1 MRNPSNLMST
11 LRKDINRKYRNST
24 KTQVDD
30 RAMILPKMVDLNMQ
44 LVDEIKY
51 TENGVLKT
59 LSPTKDQVF
68 FSVQNLSWKYAKST
82 KALKD
87 NIDNESILI
96 NEHAYKLFQTHTS
109 FVIQEPDNPN
119 SANYGGLSEE
129 LGMEIL
135 NPFFLFYIGEMIPWS
150 CMRIISTLNND
161 YIILNNYDFPKGS
174 GRKSAAVKNVLDVVK
189 TKKTLW
195 CGKNAILGFECMQF
209 YSPLVYIEAGNWA
222 IPSDYDSEIFDMNNL
237 KLLFNIVDDF
247 SWRCD
252 NNLGTNHSFNELTV
266 LKNTP
271 YKTPSELQSNSKTFI
286 EVYLPYSIYDTPG
299 MIVNKTEFGYNYDAN
314 DVPYNSNLYTS
325 SEYEDCNTLF
335 HSGILSSF
343 TNAKDIA
350 NFKEVKPVNII
361 LNPKNIFTNVSLRF
375 GSEILFHNISNDR
388 SNANIN
394 SNTGFDKNSNL
405 NMTSGNAYAK
415 ILQFVGGISQTCDSD
430 HYHQSS
436 GYFPYE
442 MMDSAYREY
451 TLLECIAAKDA
462 YPKYN
467 KNSGYGI
474 FDGTTFSSYGIDVG
488 WTECTTLYDIIFFD
502 RHNSQKNISN
512 NDTIIDSHRKP
523 TLCYFLYEN
532 IRNFSSIND
541 VTYNSLTHD
550 NISADIFE
558 NSNGAYKNMRGLT
571 NTHFDTFGHSMTDD
585 RFLAYTSLFN
595 TGLLIDTI
603 KEFTPIFQS
612 TFYVS
617 SKDHQFYKDMDAS
630 GMSFT
635 YRGEN
640 GEPNYLIEFLNG
652 VIPKDYDTYKYDAN
666 KFKFIPLTNVSANG
680 DTYEFIHFT
689 NVHNNIYDEV
699 TSVKECQSLS
709 AIYNNFVD
717 KNQLEFE
724 KTKVLAYPIG
734 DSTYANRE
742 LMVDTAGYQFY
753 FDYPYDM
760 TKNINVGYLLGW
772 KKEED
777 SSSVII
783 LNNNGIIRYP
793 VEDNVF
799 FDGTMYNV
807 NDGIVSLV
815 IAMFGSQFAGQA
827 GCFAL
832 NKNGK
837 IHTFDRISN
846 SISKNT
852 NKLSHIFSIKD
863 NICTLKR
870 IEDSDTHN
878 LSSYFDVKGI
888 DDIGYLSSLKYDPED
903 ETMYQYNIDTE
914 DGMVYSF
921 TKDVM
926 ERIYLS
932 KTITDVEKEALKD
945 ASYDFVK
952 DFYGNRKFVNYDGEI
967 TTEPIT
973 YKTYGCDFYFDP
985 KNGYPLLELD
995 CEMIKG
1001 SNDYKWT
1008 VEPSDINYFN
1018 HPIKIVPE
1026 TQFRYSKIYID
1037 MPRVSIDLPEDF
1049 QFCRDQNRYLVFL
1062 NGSLIDTANYRI
1074 TSPRSDLPF
1083 TKVSLY
1089 LSISMDE
1096 GDYLEVFYLPHE
1108 LYQVEYRET
1117 MINNIGDIIVDF
1129 GDQPYLM
1136 QYLTADTCMVF
1147 INGKKI
1153 PSTKI
1158 KNISMNR
1165 LSIMASDITSIENLI
1180 VYSFIPFFPMVDY
1193 LAELNELRLEM
1204 LKNPKND
1211 NSLYQMTR
1219 MFNTALKT
1227 NFTSVWDTITFKI
1240 ANNISLGGYDYAFNS
1255 AAKDANMFDGAAD
1268 DIAIVYEVI
1277 RDNYVSGIV
1286 TGVPFV
1292 YTYDDVIFDQQEDID
1307 GDDVI
1312 MSDIDGIK
1320 LINIYN
1326 AMLEHSYILDRD
1338 YQGYEV
1344 YLPAYSVETLGYD
1357 TVYIRYTESQL
1368 DNNTTGGLL
1377 IPDLFNIL
1385 DDNGTNRY
1393 YINTDLKGT
1402 NDGVISGDA
1411 LYVGEID
1418 TPVSEPDDN
1427 PEGEDPGTED
1437 DEKDKSTT

>member
-1 MRNPSNLMST
+1 MRNPSNLMSA
-11 LRKDINRKYRNST
+11 LRKDVNKKYRNST

-44 LVDEIKY
+44 MVDEIKY

-59 LSPTKDQVF
+59 LSPTKNQVF
-68 FSVQNLSWKYAKST
+68 FSVSNLSWKYTKS
-82 KALKD
+82 KEVLKN

-96 NEHAYKLFQTHTS
+96 NEHAYKLFQTHTG
-109 FVIQEPDNPN
+109 FVPVEYKSSNDKPLDD
-119 SANYGGLSEE
+119 LE

-135 NPFFLFYIGEMIPWS
+135 NPFLLFFLGEMIPWS
-150 CMRIISTLNND
+150 CIRMISTLNND
-161 YIILNNYDFPKGS
+161 YLIIENNDFPRGS
-174 GRKSAAVKNVLDVVK
+174 GFKSGPVKNILDTVK
-189 TKKTLW
+189 MGRSLW
-195 CGKNAILGFECMQF
+195 CGVNAIKGFECLQF
-209 YSPLVYIEAGNWA
+209 YSPIIYIEAGDWA
-222 IPSDYDSEIFDMNNL
+222 VGDDYDDSIFDKNNM
-237 KLLFNIVDDF
+237 KLLFSVGDKF
-247 SWRCD
+247 S
-252 NNLGTNHSFNELTV
+252 NLCEYRLGLNHSWNYLENAVNMYEVPTKL
-266 LKNTP
+266 LDSGKNGGI
-271 YKTPSELQSNSKTFI
+271 FI
-286 EVYLPYSIYDTPG
+286 KIYLPYSYYDTPG
-299 MIVNKTEFGYNYDAN
+299 MYMIRRKYTTSQSSYNDYELSNNYDIKTLLHTVSMPSSFSVNKDAIN
-314 DVPYNSNLYTS
+314 FAEINPQKILLNI
-325 SEYEDCNTLF
+325 ENTF
-335 HSGILSSF
+335 
-343 TNAKDIA
+343 
-350 NFKEVKPVNII
+350 
-361 LNPKNIFTNVSLRF
+361 LNESYRF
-375 GSEILFHNISNDR
+375 GSVKLWDTV
-388 SNANIN
+388 ANVNYNTNNN
-394 SNTGFDKNSNL
+394 SITGKDKNPNL
-405 NMTSGNAYAK
+405 KFAAGSSVGSIIK
-415 ILQFVGGISQTCDSD
+415 KVGGICSALDADAKKDGDTIYQLFSNYDSNEWSLID
-430 HYHQSS
+430 
-436 GYFPYE
+436 
-442 MMDSAYREY
+442 
-451 TLLECIAAKDA
+451 CINAGRA
-462 YPKYN
+462 YPHYDT
-467 KNSGYGI
+467 GYA
-474 FDGTTFSSYGIDVG
+474 FDATTFDSYGIDVG
-488 WTECTTLYDIIFFD
+488 YISQCSIYDIIFFD
-502 RHNSQKNISN
+502 RHGSQNNIKNEN
-512 NDTIIDSHRKP
+512 HDIIDRIKIEEK
-523 TLCYFLYEN
+523 FIYEN
-532 IRNFSSIND
+532 IRTYKTSNDIVYNNLTHNNISSSTINSNSDSTDSIN
-541 VTYNSLTHD
+541 TRRL
-550 NISADIFE
+550 I
-558 NSNGAYKNMRGLT
+558 
-571 NTHFDTFGHSMTDD
+571 NTEYDTFGHNMSND

-617 SKDHQFYKDMDAS
+617 SKDHQFYKDMDSS

-635 YRGEN
+635 YRGKN

-652 VIPKDYDTYKYDAN
+652 KIPDDYDTYKYDAN

-699 TSVKECQSLS
+699 TSIKECQSLS
-709 AIYNNFVD
+709 AIYNNFVN
-717 KNQLEFE
+717 KNQMEFE

-760 TKNINVGYLLGW
+760 TKNLNVGYLLGW
-772 KKEED
+772 KKEEGG
-777 SSSVII
+777 SSVVI

-903 ETMYQYNIDTE
+903 KTMYQYNIDTE

-932 KTITDVEKEALKD
+932 KTITDAEKEALKD

-985 KNGYPLLELD
+985 KDGYPLLELD
-995 CEMIKG
+995 CEMVKG

-1026 TQFRYSKIYID
+1026 TQFRYAKLYID
-1037 MPRVSIDLPEDF
+1037 MPRVSIDLPADF
-1049 QFCRDQNRYLVFL
+1049 QYCREQNRYLVFL

-1147 INGKKI
+1147 INGKKV
-1153 PSTKI
+1153 PATKI

-1193 LAELNELRLEM
+1193 LAELNNLRLEM
-1204 LKNPKND
+1204 IKNPKND
-1211 NSLYQMTR
+1211 NSLYQMTK
-1219 MFNTALKT
+1219 MFDSALKA
-1227 NFTSVWDTITFKI
+1227 NFSSVWDTIAFKI
-1240 ANNISLGGYDYAFNS
+1240 VNNIALGGYSYAFDS
-1255 AAKDANMFDGAAD
+1255 ATKDANMFDGAAD

-1277 RDNYVSGIV
+1277 RDSYVSGIV

-1312 MSDIDGIK
+1312 MSDVDGIK

-1338 YQGYEV
+1338 YQGYEAF
-1344 YLPAYSVETLGYD
+1344 LPSYSVETLGYD
-1357 TVYIRYTESQL
+1357 TVYIRYTESLLTQTA
-1368 DNNTTGGLL
+1368 NGLL
-1377 IPDLFNIL
+1377 IPGLFNVL
-1385 DDNGTNRY
+1385 EDNGTNRY
-1393 YINTDLKGT
+1393 YINTDFKGT
-1402 NDGVISGDA
+1402 HDGLVRGDSIWVADKENIEDITPTEPDNGDEGGEDSGDK
-1411 LYVGEID
+1411 
-1418 TPVSEPDDN
+1418 T
-1427 PEGEDPGTED
+1427 
-1437 DEKDKSTT
+1437 KS